1 MNFFIAIPP
10 STVAK
15 PQEKKTDLKMPLSNK
30 EIYEKKQQT
39 DNKKVEE
46 QEKPVVPATSEPSSP
61 EKKVESKTEAE
72 E

>member
-1 MNFFIAIPP
+1 
-10 STVAK
+10 
-15 PQEKKTDLKMPLSNK
+15 MPLSNK

-39 DNKKVEE
+39 DNKKAEE